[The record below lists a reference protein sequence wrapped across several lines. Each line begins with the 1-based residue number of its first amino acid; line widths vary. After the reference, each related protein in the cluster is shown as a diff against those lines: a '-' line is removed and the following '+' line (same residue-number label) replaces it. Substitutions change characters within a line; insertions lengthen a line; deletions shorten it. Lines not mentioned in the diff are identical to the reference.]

1 MTYDEA
7 VEYIHSVSWKGS
19 VPGLS
24 RITELCK
31 RLGDPQ
37 KKLRFIHIAGTNG
50 KGSVSAM
57 LYSVLNAAGVRAGLF
72 TSPYLVKFN
81 ERMSA
86 LGQDISDSELA
97 SSGRFHHISPRSCV
111 HQLLPLTFLLHQ
123 PI

>member
-31 RLGDPQ
+31 MLGDPQ

-57 LYSVLNAAGVRAGLF
+57 LYSEIGRAH
-72 TSPYLVKFN
+72 V
-81 ERMSA
+81 
-86 LGQDISDSELA
+86 
-97 SSGRFHHISPRSCV
+97 
-111 HQLLPLTFLLHQ
+111 
-123 PI
+123 